1 MKIRYVSRKCTAY
14 QDTKNYT
21 EKKLKKLDKFFPE
34 DCEVTVDYT
43 LERDNRHKVE
53 VTAENSGLI
62 FRAQS
67 TTDDFKY
74 SVDEIVEILTRQ
86 IRRHKT
92 KLEKRI
98 KKPIDSEILESSDF
112 AEDDY
117 DIIKTKKIDP
127 KPMTDEEA
135 ILQMNLLAHDFFIY
149 TDSEN
154 KPRIIYRRRD
164 GKYGLIEVE

>member
-1 MKIRYVSRKCTAY
+1 MKLEIIS
-14 QDTKNYT
+14 KNYRVSDRL
-21 EKKLKKLDKFFPE
+21 EQILSAKLKKLDKFFPE
-34 DCEVTVDYT
+34 DCEVTVVYT
-43 LERDNRHKVE
+43 LEKDNRHKVE
-53 VTAENSGLI
+53 VTAENGGLI

-98 KKPIDSEILESSDF
+98 KKPIDAEILESADF